1 MPLRDLDRL
10 DKYCEGNLVQFKTA
24 KCNLISVSSALSKGL
39 EYMASQSPSTITVL

>member
-10 DKYCEGNLVQFKTA
+10 EKHSEGNLIKFKIA

-39 EYMASQSPSTITVL
+39 E